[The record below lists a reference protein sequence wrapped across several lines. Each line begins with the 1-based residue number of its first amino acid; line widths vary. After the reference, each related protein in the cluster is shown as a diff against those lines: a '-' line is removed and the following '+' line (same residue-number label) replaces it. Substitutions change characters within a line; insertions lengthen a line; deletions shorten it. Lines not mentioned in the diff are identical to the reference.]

1 MATLDH
7 MKRALRQQAKSDD
20 ALASQPLSDEQYSA
34 GFKFFVQCSTAY
46 EDFIL
51 PQLIQLLALI
61 LKSRLRVS
69 VLEIGPGPESVLGRL
84 PLKIR
89 QNITRYSALESNSIF
104 ASHLEEWLKSAYEY
118 GLPRPCLEMDQ
129 PGNGTAILFHR
140 DGPLLL
146 QGLVLYQVATFPT
159 GIVRVENSDDSLDRL
174 IPFIAGYVPQT
185 TATQLQWRNICR
197 SLGRQVEAHL
207 IFAAP
212 EVMMAFTRHSTALPE
227 IASRVPVADG
237 KMQVKN

>member
-89 QNITRYSALESNSIF
+89 QNITRYSALEPNSIF

-118 GLPRPCLEMDQ
+118 GLPRPCLE
-129 PGNGTAILFHR
+129 R
-140 DGPLLL
+140 
-146 QGLVLYQVATFPT
+146 
-159 GIVRVENSDDSLDRL
+159 IVRVENSDDSLDRL

>member
-7 MKRALRQQAKSDD
+7 MKRALRQQAKSDV

-51 PQLIQLLALI
+51 PQLIQLLAPI

-69 VLEIGPGPESVLGRL
+69 VLEIGPGPESVLGHL

-89 QNITRYSALESNSIF
+89 QNITRYSALEPN
-104 ASHLEEWLKSAYEY
+104 
-118 GLPRPCLEMDQ
+118 R
-129 PGNGTAILFHR
+129 
-140 DGPLLL
+140 
-146 QGLVLYQVATFPT
+146 
-159 GIVRVENSDDSLDRL
+159 IVRVENSDDSLDRL

-185 TATQLQWRNICR
+185 TATQLEWRNICR

-227 IASRVPVADG
+227 IASRVPVADV